1 MSMKREIKP
10 INDQLNPKLIK
21 SVLKMHWFIIPIAVT
36 ITFLIAFLYLRYTI
50 PTYQAI
56 TTIQKSDDKNISFSN
71 SDNDFLARQ
80 ESPNKIINL
89 IQSRTFLES
98 SLSKLNLDVDYYMK
112 GKVLDSEL
120 FPNNSFEVI
129 FDTNHNQL
137 HNTPIYIEFL
147 DKNNIHIYCNNNKA
161 ISQTVTISQDTTYV
175 SCSYFAFN
183 FVLKTELSNMVGH
196 TYYCILQ
203 DAKNRNDKY
212 INKINAYPSENANGG
227 IDISLTYNNA
237 EKASYIINS
246 ITKDFLDFYAIQRQE
261 SFNRVL
267 DYIDVQ
273 LEIWEQEVYNREE
286 TLDEYKKSKN
296 FIAPDDK
303 NIITIQDDYDECVAK
318 LNTLEQT
325 EKRLR
330 KIEKSFET
338 ESDPYKLMGQ
348 IIGSNLQNNVSHCID
363 KIQQLL
369 LEKENLQYNYTTN
382 SGKIQN
388 LNHQINVQI
397 SALKEI
403 IQNNIVSIKDEKDL
417 LQQKIKS
424 YQAILK
430 SQDNF
435 SNVLEFKK
443 LLRNANISNS
453 YYDRLLESRM
463 SYTLLKA
470 GTTSPFIVLQYSS
483 PASLKATPDKFRI
496 YLIFIII
503 GLIISV
509 VYIVYRYL
517 TYNYIDSKDDITK
530 YVDIPFLG
538 SIPKMESEMNT
549 SQLVVDLDPKSIISE
564 AFRRLRS
571 NMSFMNNSDGPKL
584 VSTTSTVSGE
594 GKTFITVN
602 LAGIF
607 AYSGKKVII
616 LDMDMRKPK
625 IHAAFSTPEKKIHN
639 IKGMSNI
646 LIGEYSWQECINE
659 SRLENLHF
667 ITAGSIPPNP
677 SELLMSDN
685 MTKLLDELKQNY
697 DYIFF
702 DNPPIGLVTDAIAC
716 MRITDYPIY
725 VFKEHYSI
733 IPYIESINDLY
744 EDQQMKKLS
753 FVLNASSQENSNHKK
768 YGFGYGYGYYNY
780 DNNQHSEKTSR
791 IKKHLPF
798 FNKKKNNKQQSL

>member
-1 MSMKREIKP
+1 MKKEIKP

-21 SVLKMHWFIIPIAVT
+21 SVLQIYWYIIPISLAL
-36 ITFLIAFLYLRYTI
+36 TFLTAFLYLRYTI
-50 PTYQAI
+50 PTYQAV
-56 TTIQKSDDKNISFSN
+56 TTIQKSDDKNISFSG

-89 IQSRTFLES
+89 IQSKTFLES
-98 SLSKLNLDVDYYMK
+98 SLSKLNLDVDYYLK

-129 FDTNHNQL
+129 FDSAHPQL
-137 HNTPIYIEFL
+137 YNTPIYIDFL
-147 DKNNIHIYCNNNKA
+147 DKNQIRIYCTKNDNTSKTY
-161 ISQTVTISQDTTYV
+161 TVSQDTTLV
-175 SCSYFAFN
+175 STPRFAFD
-183 FVLKTELSNMVGH
+183 FVLKTELSNLVGH

-203 DAKNRNDKY
+203 DAKNRNEKY
-212 INKINAYPSENANGG
+212 IHKITAYPSENANGG

-237 EKASYIINS
+237 DKAGYIINS

-261 SFNRVL
+261 SFNKVL
-267 DYIDVQ
+267 EYIDTQ

-286 TLDEYKKSKN
+286 TLDEYKKNKN

-303 NIITIQDDYDECVAK
+303 NIHIIQEDYDECLAK

-348 IIGSNLQNNVSHCID
+348 IIGSNLQYNVSNCID

-397 SALKEI
+397 NALKEI
-403 IQNNIVSIKDEKDL
+403 IQNNITSIKDEKDL

-453 YYDRLLESRM
+453 YYDHLLESRM

-483 PASLKATPDKFRI
+483 PASLKATPDKFKI
-496 YLIFIII
+496 YIIFIVI
-503 GLIISV
+503 GLILSTL
-509 VYIVYRYL
+509 YIVYKYL

-530 YVDIPFLG
+530 YVDIPYLG
-538 SIPKMESEMNT
+538 SIPKMEEGMDF
-549 SQLVVDLDPKSIISE
+549 SQLVVDIDPKSIISE

-571 NMSFMNNSDGPKL
+571 NLTFMNNSNGPKL

-607 AYSGKKVII
+607 AYSGKKVVI

-625 IHAAFSTPEKKIHN
+625 IHMAFSTPEKKIHN

-646 LIGEYSWQECINE
+646 LIGEYTWKECINE
-659 SRLENLHF
+659 SRLENLYF

-685 MTKLLDELKQNY
+685 MTRLLEELKQNF

-702 DNPPIGLVTDAIAC
+702 DNPPVGLVTDAIAC

-733 IPYIESINDLY
+733 IPYIETINNLY
-744 EDQQMKKLS
+744 EEQQMKKLS
-753 FVLNASSQENSNHKK
+753 FVLNASSHEDNKHKK
-768 YGFGYGYGYYNY
+768 YGYGYGYGDYYHYVNAH
-780 DNNQHSEKTSR
+780 NIQETSF
-791 IKKHLPF
+791 IKKHLSF
-798 FNKKKNNKQQSL
+798 FNKQKK